1 VLGQAN
7 NAASAAA
14 PIAATTTARF
24 ISRARLAGYR
34 MLPAATMPLQETPY
48 WDEGQDLARPAG
60 RPAEPP
66 PARVDVAV
74 VGGGYTGLSA
84 ALRLARSGAR
94 VVVLDKQA
102 IGGGASSRNGGQ
114 VLTGLKLGVSTLLAR
129 YGVERARALFALSL
143 EGIGFLESLLVD
155 EKIECDYRRAGH
167 LEAAFKPAHFEGF
180 RREQETLARV
190 FDHPVRLVTKADQ
203 RSELGSEL
211 YHGLL
216 LDERSGALHPGRY
229 VRGLAEAAARAGAQL
244 FSGTPAL
251 AVTRE
256 AAAFRISTPAGPVV
270 ASDVV
275 IATNGYTDGAVPA
288 LRRRIVPI
296 GSFIVATRRLGPE
309 LGARLLPRRRVA
321 FDSKNFLFYF
331 RLSPDDRLIFG
342 GRAQF
347 TPSTPSST
355 RRSAEI
361 LRQGMLRVF
370 PELADVELEYAW
382 SGNIGVTTDLLP
394 RAGRLDGMHYALGY
408 AGHGVAL
415 ATYLGAR
422 VADLV
427 LGCGRPTPLDDLPFR
442 AIPLYE
448 GRPWFL
454 PAVGAWYK
462 LLDWIQ

>member
-1 VLGQAN
+1 M
-7 NAASAAA
+7 
-14 PIAATTTARF
+14 P
-24 ISRARLAGYR
+24 YR
-34 MLPAATMPLQETPY
+34 MLPASTMLLKETPY
-48 WDEGQDLARPAG
+48 WDEGQDPPPPAG
-60 RPAEPP
+60 TTGEPP
-66 PARVDVAV
+66 PARVDAAV

-84 ALRLARSGAR
+84 ALRLARAGAR

-114 VLTGLKLGVSTLLAR
+114 VLTGLKVGATTLLAR
-129 YGVERARALFALSL
+129 YGAERARALFALSL
-143 EGIGFLESLLVD
+143 EAIGFVESLVSD
-155 EKIECDYRRAGH
+155 EGIDCDYRRAGH
-167 LEAAFKPAHFEGF
+167 LEAAFKPAHFDDL
-180 RREQETLARV
+180 RREQGVLARV
-190 FDHPVRLVTKADQ
+190 FDHPVRLVARADQ
-203 RSELGSEL
+203 RSELGSDL

-216 LDERSGALHPGRY
+216 VDERSGALHPGRY
-229 VRGLAEAAARAGAQL
+229 VRGLAHAAAGAGAQL
-244 FSGTPAL
+244 FPGTPAL

-256 AAAFRISTPAGPVV
+256 AGAFRISTPAGPVI

-275 IATNGYTDGAVPA
+275 VATNGYTDGAVPA

-296 GSFIVATRRLGPE
+296 GSFIVATPPLGSE
-309 LGARLLPRRRVA
+309 VAARLLPQRRVA

-331 RLSPDDRLIFG
+331 RLSSDHRLIFG

-355 RRSAEI
+355 RRGAEI
-361 LRQGMLRVF
+361 LRRGLVRVF
-370 PELADVELEYAW
+370 PELADVEIEYAW

-394 RAGRLDGMHYALGY
+394 RAGRLDGMHYAVGY

-427 LGCGRPTPLDDLPFR
+427 LGHGRPTPLEDLPFR
-442 AIPLYE
+442 AIPFYE

-462 LLDWIQ
+462 LLDWIR